1 MARMFERRCGRV
13 GLALTAVTL
22 FVASR
27 AVAAGA
33 IAMSGG
39 PEAVALASPRHAPSP
54 EVPFHTTSAR
64 AILARYGAAEGAP
77 REGTAAPFADL
88 AAAPACDGLRV
99 SVIASS
105 ADPDWSMA
113 ALVADDAAGG
123 VLRRRGGGVGDRLV
137 EYVGTDRVWLS
148 KQGELCQ
155 ARLFDGAR
163 ASRKP
168 PTPRPQPTPPV
179 RLAADPRVAAG
190 IVRKGPGAFDVDR
203 GVIERLRQDPSQLMS
218 FGQLV
223 PEHNA
228 SGTTL
233 GMRLGAL
240 QPGTLPTLLG
250 LESGD
255 RLEAIN
261 GYSVSDPE
269 KLLELYARL
278 SSASRVVIDV
288 VRGGHAQSIEYS
300 IR

>member
-1 MARMFERRCGRV
+1 
-13 GLALTAVTL
+13 
-22 FVASR
+22 
-27 AVAAGA
+27 
-33 IAMSGG
+33 
-39 PEAVALASPRHAPSP
+39 
-54 EVPFHTTSAR
+54 
-64 AILARYGAAEGAP
+64 
-77 REGTAAPFADL
+77 
-88 AAAPACDGLRV
+88 
-99 SVIASS
+99 
-105 ADPDWSMA
+105 
-113 ALVADDAAGG
+113 
-123 VLRRRGGGVGDRLV
+123 
-137 EYVGTDRVWLS
+137 
-148 KQGELCQ
+148 
-155 ARLFDGAR
+155 
-163 ASRKP
+163 
-168 PTPRPQPTPPV
+168 
-179 RLAADPRVAAG
+179 
-190 IVRKGPGAFDVDR
+190 
-203 GVIERLRQDPSQLMS
+203 MS